1 MPVLN
6 KILQTLQGLL
16 FLSDIGDDTSRML
29 IIMDCNDIGSAD
41 DVLERFS
48 DFIMP
53 MLNKI
58 FQILQTFLG
67 LLFLSDNGDDT
78 SSKGADNN
86 GL

>member
-1 MPVLN
+1 
-6 KILQTLQGLL
+6 
-16 FLSDIGDDTSRML
+16 ML
-29 IIMDCNDIGSAD
+29 IEHD

-58 FQILQTFLG
+58 FQILQTLLG
-67 LLFLSDNGDDT
+67 LLFLSEIGDDT
-78 SSKGADNN
+78 GSEDFDNN